1 MKIIGRLATIL
12 LGIVLI
18 ITSIILL
25 VSLQKIDFIPN
36 NYMTLIYIVII
47 VCTLIFGL
55 ILMLKAKNIV
65 FKIFKGLVV
74 LTSIA
79 LICIYGFAIYSLNN
93 TLDVL
98 ENAFLMRAEVTNYYV
113 VILKDSKYEEISD
126 LENKNVAYLKNT
138 DSKVINSFKF
148 NLNFLEL
155 ENIDDL
161 KNKLFNK

>member
-1 MKIIGRLATIL
+1 VKIIGRLATIL

-36 NYMTLIYIVII
+36 NYMTLIYVVII

-55 ILMLKAKNIV
+55 ILMLKAKNII
-65 FKIFKGLVV
+65 FKIFKGIVI
-74 LTSIA
+74 LTSIVF
-79 LICIYGFAIYSLNN
+79 ICIYGFAIYSLNN

-113 VILKDSKYEEISD
+113 VILKDSKYEEI
-126 LENKNVAYLKNT
+126 L
-138 DSKVINSFKF
+138 SKHISQKTFK
-148 NLNFLEL
+148 
-155 ENIDDL
+155 
-161 KNKLFNK
+161 